1 MRQVI
6 MSPDEKGFW
15 YAQCPSLPG
24 CATQGATQQE
34 ALSNIK
40 EAITLYVEA
49 LEEQGLPVPEEKF
62 DSAVLVV

>member
-6 MSPDEKGFW
+6 MSPDEKGSW
-15 YAQCPSLPG
+15 YVQCPSLPG

-40 EAITLYVEA
+40 EAITLYIEA
-49 LEEQGLPVPEEKF
+49 LEEKGLPVPEEKF